1 MRNVMGLLAATALG
15 VTLTLGVG
23 AVAQSTKPGCAN
35 APDLSRLYKRF
46 DDLEQ
51 AIAALQAQ
59 STTAASDNALA
70 NTNNQRQLA
79 NLSSQVAGLNTQ
91 VVALGG
97 SLRR

>member
-1 MRNVMGLLAATALG
+1 MVSVVR
-15 VTLTLGVG
+15 
-23 AVAQSTKPGCAN
+23 S
-35 APDLSRLYKRF
+35 SR
-46 DDLEQ
+46 
-51 AIAALQAQ
+51 IAARSVWRGMRVQSAQ